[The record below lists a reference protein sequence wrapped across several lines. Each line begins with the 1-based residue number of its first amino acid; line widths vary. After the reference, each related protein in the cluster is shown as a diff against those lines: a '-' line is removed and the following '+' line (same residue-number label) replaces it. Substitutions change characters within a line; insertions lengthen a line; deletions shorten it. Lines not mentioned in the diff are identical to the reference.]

1 MVQGLSSIEDFWKSG
16 GGASHR
22 ESLFD
27 SLSYNVVIA
36 EEIAVRGP
44 AGLSGIL
51 DHLYIEPAARSS
63 APRTPQPKCLLTW
76 RPDVR
81 LKFMIPV
88 TRLIH

>member
-1 MVQGLSSIEDFWKSG
+1 MRTIEVYWKKELVIGSLEEILSK
-16 GGASHR
+16 
-22 ESLFD
+22 
-27 SLSYNVVIA
+27 VVFE

-88 TRLIH
+88 TRLID